1 MYIEL
6 YFKKVYT
13 VAYWLTGEVEIA
25 EEIAEL
31 AITNTVKQLNEDY
44 KVTASLLQL
53 TYLELLKIFL
63 NMPKS
68 YCNDN
73 LKGIEKALLKLKPVN
88 RAVVVWKDVLGY
100 QISGNTPVPDCTY
113 EELLKEL
120 VNGRIELKEH
130 ISMNLIK
137 EEKY

>member
-13 VAYWLTGEVEIA
+13 VAYWLTGKEEIA

-53 TYLELLKIFL
+53 TVLELLKIFL
-63 NMPKS
+63 KMPKS

-100 QISGNTPVPDCTY
+100 QISSNIPVSDCTY
-113 EELLKEL
+113 EELVKEL
-120 VNGRIELKEH
+120 AYGRIELKEH
-130 ISMNLIK
+130 ISVDLINK
-137 EEKY
+137 